1 METGIITP
9 REYYALFV
17 SVEASAFLLCLE
29 RTLTIETANG
39 LWWPA
44 WGSSAMS
51 YSNE

>member
-17 SVEASAFLLCLE
+17 SIEASAFLLCLE
-29 RTLTIETANG
+29 RTLTIETANT
-39 LWWPA
+39 LRWSA
-44 WGSSAMS
+44 WGSIAMT